1 MNSAISVGSYVPSS
15 QPDRRQA
22 TLSEELGKVG
32 VKIKGF
38 CATVAGGESVLHVLV
53 HDAALAGTALW
64 SAGDTPVPS
73 AFRAPVQ
80 TWCPPR
86 AIDFRVELV
95 TKHWHASHPGRRF
108 TTPVYWS
115 KAILKTPHGQTSVSK
130 RRPLCLTSRDRIH
143 REIARVW

>member
-15 QPDRRQA
+15 QPDRRPA

-32 VKIKGF
+32 VNIERF
-38 CATVAGGESVLHVLV
+38 CATVADGKGVLHVFV
-53 HDAALAGTALW
+53 HDAALAGTALRR
-64 SAGDTPVPS
+64 AGYTPVPS

-86 AIDFRVELV
+86 AINLRVELV
-95 TKHWHASHPGRRF
+95 TKRWHASHPGRRF

-115 KAILKTPHGQTSVSK
+115 KAILKTPRGKTSVSE
-130 RRPLCLTSRDRIH
+130 RRSLRQTSRDRIH
-143 REIARVW
+143 REIARVL